1 MVFACEKIVVSKL
14 YEAGANRRITNID
27 THVSDFFLKRSTSTN
42 DFNDILIG
50 GYGCSRAGHRR
61 QTACRDRQ
69 V

>member
-27 THVSDFFLKRSTSTN
+27 THVSDFFKQI
-42 DFNDILIG
+42 DFDKYFNHILIG